1 MGFRALV
8 LLTLLAGAGLWPSPS
23 LAQTPEETRGRALFA
38 EGQKAME
45 ARDYATACPR
55 FEESYKVSGVA
66 GALLNWAD
74 CEEARGRL
82 ATALDLWKQGEAKV
96 VRDAERAEFVARR
109 IATLDPRVP
118 RLEVVAPS
126 PPPAELRVE
135 IDGRVV
141 SASSGAIPLDP
152 GKHTLRASAKGML
165 PEDHTFE
172 LAPAEVKRLPLDGK
186 PAAAAPVASAS
197 ASATATAPPI
207 APAGAGMSGLSI
219 AGWALG
225 AAGVAGLI
233 GFGVTGGLV
242 LDACGD
248 LNPCKGDR
256 DAVGSLNVANGVLLG
271 VGLAGLAG
279 GATLL
284 LLGSRAPAAGAP
296 GTGAGAPAHDVRRSL
311 PRASLQLDVSPRG
324 GWLRA
329 GVAF

>member
-1 MGFRALV
+1 MGSRALV
-8 LLTLLAGAGLWPSPS
+8 LLALVTGVGLWPVPA
-23 LAQTPEETRGRALFA
+23 LAETPEETKGRALFV

-45 ARDYATACPR
+45 AKDYATACPR
-55 FEESYKVSGVA
+55 FEESYKVSGVV

-96 VRDAERAEFVARR
+96 VRDATRADFVARR
-109 IATLDPRVP
+109 IAALDPRVP

-135 IDGRVV
+135 IDGQAVGV
-141 SASSGAIPLDP
+141 ASGPIPVDP
-152 GKHTLRASAKGML
+152 GKHALHASAKGML

-186 PAAAAPVASAS
+186 PAPTAATASAS
-197 ASATATAPPI
+197 ASAAPTVAPTATAG
-207 APAGAGMSGLSI
+207 GAGMSGMSI
-219 AGWALG
+219 AGWVLG
-225 AAGVAGLI
+225 AAGVAGMI

-256 DAVGSLNVANGVLLG
+256 DAVGSLTVANGVLLG
-271 VGLAGLAG
+271 VGIAGLAG
-279 GATLL
+279 GAALL
-284 LLGSRAPAAGAP
+284 LVGSRGTAAGAP
-296 GTGAGAPAHDVRRSL
+296 GTGAGAPA
-311 PRASLQLDVSPRG
+311 RASLHVDVSPG
-324 GWLRA
+324 GGGLRV